1 MNMKKVVIIGSGL
14 GGLTCGVILAKNGY
28 EVTILEQATQVGG
41 CLQCFTRRGVR
52 FETGMHFIGSADK
65 GQTLDRFAHYL
76 GTSEYVGLSRL
87 DPTGYDVVSLQGEQF
102 RFANGK
108 EAFIEE
114 MAKSFPKERENLH
127 RYFALV
133 EQVANAS
140 SLHSLRHT
148 ENDSALNTTF
158 QLRSINEVL
167 DEVIGDPLLRQ
178 VLVGNLPLYAA
189 EKDKTPFSTHAFIMD
204 FYNQS
209 AFRIIGGSD
218 SMAKALVA
226 SLEKEGE
233 GYLPDSVL
241 QRLSVTRVRRWE

>member
-1 MNMKKVVIIGSGL
+1 MKKVVIIGSGL

-87 DPTGYDVVSLQGEQF
+87 DPAGYDVVSLQGEQF

-108 EAFIEE
+108 EAFIDE
-114 MAKSFPKERENLH
+114 MAATFPKERENLH
-127 RYFALV
+127 RYFSLV
-133 EQVANAS
+133 EQVANAP

-148 ENDSALNTTF
+148 ENDSALNTEY

-167 DEVIGDPLLRQ
+167 DEVSDDRLRRQ
-178 VLVGNLPLYAA
+178 VPGGELP
-189 EKDKTPFSTHAFIMD
+189 
-204 FYNQS
+204 
-209 AFRIIGGSD
+209 
-218 SMAKALVA
+218 V
-226 SLEKEGE
+226 
-233 GYLPDSVL
+233 
-241 QRLSVTRVRRWE
+241 